1 MVKEVDRPRGMNLRI
16 NLRVNLGNPF
26 KRINYDE
33 NKSVCKRWM
42 MKKRVSILGK
52 ETEGIGFFLLIGCIF
67 WVVMLLLGFSFN
79 FVC

>member
-1 MVKEVDRPRGMNLRI
+1 MEVDRPRGMNLRI

>member
-26 KRINYDE
+26 KRVNYDE